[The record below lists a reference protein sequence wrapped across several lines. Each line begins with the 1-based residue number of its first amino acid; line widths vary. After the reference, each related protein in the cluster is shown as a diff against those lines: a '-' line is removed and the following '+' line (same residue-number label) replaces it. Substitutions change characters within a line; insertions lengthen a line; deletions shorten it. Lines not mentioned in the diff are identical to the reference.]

1 MDPVVCVRL
10 RLAFETIDLIKKL
23 LSTRPLNVSAHIH
36 VDIFQIDYE
45 PEYAAMFDSGILDAL
60 SGLKSR
66 EEFMMKLANVSEFRV
81 HAKKDMYDRAVICL
95 RRKVEYGQPDR
106 EKHNYL
112 FDDEEK
118 SINFMDYHDYVD
130 CDGYLLFDFCY
141 KCDGMSQLIGTYFH
155 ASYPGGPRGT
165 PTASDLHI
173 HRTCLHRY
181 PACLHRY
188 PTCDPDYPDHDNTLV
203 SNIFNRGRGYDSKGR
218 LVDCVR
224 QFLNNIQKGIDYFKE
239 LGIDEDAMLICKN
252 LSLYS

>member
-45 PEYAAMFDSGILDAL
+45 PDHAAMFDWGILDAL

-81 HAKKDMYDRAVICL
+81 HAERDMYDRAVICL

-106 EKHNYL
+106 EKHNYWIDD
-112 FDDEEK
+112 DDER

-130 CDGYLLFDFCY
+130 FDGYLIFNFCY

-155 ASYPGGPRGT
+155 ASYPGGPHL
-165 PTASDLHI
+165 PETASDLHI
-173 HRTCLHRY
+173 HRTCFNSPPRL
-181 PACLHRY
+181 
-188 PTCDPDYPDHDNTLV
+188 DPDNTIV
-203 SNIFNRGRGYDSKGR
+203 SNIFNRGRGYNSNGK
-218 LVDCVR
+218 LIDCVR

-252 LSLYS
+252 T

>member
-1 MDPVVCVRL
+1 MQVANVDPVVCVRL
-10 RLAFETIDLIKKL
+10 RLAFETVDLIKKL

-45 PEYAAMFDSGILDAL
+45 PKYAAMFDSGILDAL

-66 EEFMMKLANVSEFRV
+66 EEFTMKLANVSEFRV
-81 HAKKDMYDRAVICL
+81 HAERDPYDRAVICL

-106 EKHNYL
+106 EKHNYCI
-112 FDDEEK
+112 DDEEEY
-118 SINFMDYHDYVD
+118 INFMDYHDYVD

-155 ASYPGGPRGT
+155 ASYPGGPRET
-165 PTASDLHI
+165 PTARDLHFRREWSHI
-173 HRTCLHRY
+173 Y
-181 PACLHRY
+181 S
-188 PTCDPDYPDHDNTLV
+188 DPDNIVV

-218 LVDCVR
+218 LVDCVN

-239 LGIDEDAMLICKN
+239 LGFDEDEMRICNKEI
-252 LSLYS
+252 L

>member
-1 MDPVVCVRL
+1 MQVANVDPVVCVRL

-45 PEYAAMFDSGILDAL
+45 PDYAAMFDSGILDAL

-81 HAKKDMYDRAVICL
+81 HAERDMYDRAVICL

-112 FDDEEK
+112 FDEEE

-155 ASYPGGPRGT
+155 ASYPGGPHL
-165 PTASDLHI
+165 PETASDLHI
-173 HRTCLHRY
+173 HRTCYNLPPR
-181 PACLHRY
+181 L
-188 PTCDPDYPDHDNTLV
+188 DPDNTIV
-203 SNIFNRGRGYDSKGR
+203 SNIFNRGRGYDSNGKLIG
-218 LVDCVR
+218 CVR

-252 LSLYS
+252 T